1 MGVLEVQRFS
11 ALLSLLALSGAVLFV
26 LLRVLALRGGTA
38 RALGAALEPLRLWL
52 AFAVAATA
60 TLGSLYFSEVANF
73 TPCRLCWFQR
83 IAMFPL
89 AVTLLVA
96 AVRRDRGVHWYVAP
110 QALLGFCVS
119 VYHYVIEWFPQLEK
133 TSCEVTAPCTAVWFR
148 EFGFVSLAFMAG
160 SGFLAVLALLL
171 VRFER

>member
-26 LLRVLALRGGTA
+26 LLRVLGLRSGTA
-38 RALGAALEPLRLWL
+38 RALGAALEPLGLWL

-96 AVRRDRGVHWYVAP
+96 AVRRDRGVRWYVVP
-110 QALLGFCVS
+110 QALLGLCVS